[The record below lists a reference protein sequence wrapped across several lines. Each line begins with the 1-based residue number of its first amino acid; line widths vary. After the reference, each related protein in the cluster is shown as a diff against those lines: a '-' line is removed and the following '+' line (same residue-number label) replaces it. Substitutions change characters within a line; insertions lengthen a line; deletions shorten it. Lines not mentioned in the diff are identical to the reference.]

1 VHSSGAQQVDVSYRL
16 GVAPVRSPNF
26 GAIRV
31 SPNFSRRVRNAQESP
46 RAYYLEEIRHVQPHV
61 PYLLGGYSFGGL
73 VSYEIALELRAVRRK
88 SRFVST
94 L

>member
-1 VHSSGAQQVDVSYRL
+1 MRKNRPA
-16 GVAPVRSPNF
+16 
-26 GAIRV
+26 
-31 SPNFSRRVRNAQESP
+31 
-46 RAYYLEEIRHVQPHV
+46 AYYLEEIRHVQPHG

>member
-1 VHSSGAQQVDVSYRL
+1 MHSSGAQQADVSYRL

-46 RAYYLEEIRHVQPHV
+46 RGLLPRRNSSCPTPG